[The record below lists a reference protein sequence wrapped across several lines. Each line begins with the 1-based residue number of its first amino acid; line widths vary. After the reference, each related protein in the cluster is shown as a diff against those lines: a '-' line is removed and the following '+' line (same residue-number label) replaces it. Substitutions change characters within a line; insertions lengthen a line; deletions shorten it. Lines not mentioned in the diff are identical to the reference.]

1 MSVNLKRPNKEN
13 ILNISGIKLSTAESG
28 LKYNNRKDLA
38 LIALDEGAVV
48 AGVFT
53 KNQFIAAPVEIAK
66 SNLNIGPHKRAFIIN
81 TGSANAGTGKK
92 GLEDAKEICNVLAS
106 SLKIDSNEI
115 LPFSTGVIMAYL
127 PTDKIKESI
136 PFLVDNLNADNWLDA
151 AEAIMTTDTIP
162 KAASTSGVIDNSKI
176 LVTGISKGSGMI
188 NPNMATMLA
197 FIGTNAN
204 INAEML
210 QELIKEVTEK
220 TFNKISVDGETST
233 NDSFIIVATNK
244 ADHKQITSKNKHYE
258 ILKDLL
264 MDNAMELSQA
274 IIRDGEGAT
283 KFIEIVVEQGEN
295 EKDCDEIAKVIAN
308 SALVKTAFFASDPN
322 LGRILAALGNAQI
335 EGLDPSLINIFL
347 NDLLFAKN
355 GSIAADYTE
364 LKGSEE
370 MNKNEICLKIQMGR
384 GLATSTM
391 WTTDLSYDYVKINS
405 EYRT

>member
-136 PFLVDNLNADNWLDA
+136 PLLVDNLNADNWLDA

-162 KAASTSGVIDNSKI
+162 KVASTSGVIDDSKI

-295 EKDCDEIAKVIAN
+295 EKECDEIAKVIAN

-355 GSIAADYTE
+355 GSIAADYSE

>member
-53 KNQFIAAPVEIAK
+53 KNQFIAAPVVIAK

-162 KAASTSGVIDNSKI
+162 KAASTSGVIDDSKI

-308 SALVKTAFFASDPN
+308 SSLVKTAFFASDPN

>member
-13 ILNISGIKLSTAESG
+13 ILSISGINLSTAESG

-53 KNQFIAAPVEIAK
+53 KNQFIAAPVVIAK

-106 SLKIDSNEI
+106 NLKIDSNEI

-162 KAASTSGVIDNSKI
+162 KAVSTSGVIDDSKI

>member
-13 ILNISGIKLSTAESG
+13 ILSIAGIKLSTAESG
-28 LKYNNRKDLA
+28 LKYNKRKDLA

-53 KNQFIAAPVEIAK
+53 KNQFIAAPVVIAK

-136 PFLVDNLNADNWLDA
+136 PLLVDNLNADNWLDA

-162 KAASTSGVIDNSKI
+162 KAASTSGVIDDSKI

-295 EKDCDEIAKVIAN
+295 ETDCDEIAKVIAN

-355 GSIAADYTE
+355 GSIAPDYNE

>member
-38 LIALDEGAVV
+38 LIALDEGAVG

-53 KNQFIAAPVEIAK
+53 KNQFIAAPVVIAK
-66 SNLNIGPHKRAFIIN
+66 LNLHIGPHKRAFIIN

-136 PFLVDNLNADNWLDA
+136 PLLVDNLNADNWLDA

-162 KAASTSGVIDNSKI
+162 KAASTSGVIDDSKI

-204 INAEML
+204 ISAEML

-295 EKDCDEIAKVIAN
+295 EKECDEIAKVIAN

>member
-13 ILNISGIKLSTAESG
+13 ILSISGINLSTAESG

-38 LIALDEGAVV
+38 LITLDEGAVV

-53 KNQFIAAPVEIAK
+53 KNQFIAAPVVIAK

-106 SLKIDSNEI
+106 RLKIDSNEI

-162 KAASTSGVIDNSKI
+162 KAVSTSGVIDDSKI

-264 MDNAMELSQA
+264 MDNAIELSQA

-283 KFIEIVVEQGEN
+283 KFIEIVVEQGES

-308 SALVKTAFFASDPN
+308 SSLVKTAFFASDPN

>member
-53 KNQFIAAPVEIAK
+53 KNQFIAAPVVIAK

-127 PTDKIKESI
+127 PTDKIKEHI

-162 KAASTSGVIDNSKI
+162 KAASTSGVIDDSKI
-176 LVTGISKGSGMI
+176 LVTGISKGSGMT

-244 ADHKQITSKNKHYE
+244 ADHMQITSKNKHYE

>member
-53 KNQFIAAPVEIAK
+53 KNQFIAAPVVIAK

-136 PFLVDNLNADNWLDA
+136 PLLVDNLNADNWLDA

-162 KAASTSGVIDNSKI
+162 KAASTSGVIDDSKI

-391 WTTDLSYDYVKINS
+391 WT
-405 EYRT
+405 YRSFL

>member
-106 SLKIDSNEI
+106 RLKIDSNEI

-162 KAASTSGVIDNSKI
+162 KAASTSGVIDDSKI

-244 ADHKQITSKNKHYE
+244 ADHMQITSKNKHYE

-295 EKDCDEIAKVIAN
+295 EKECDEIAKVIAN

>member
-53 KNQFIAAPVEIAK
+53 KNQFIAAPVVIAK

-136 PFLVDNLNADNWLDA
+136 PLLVDNLNADNWLDA

-162 KAASTSGVIDNSKI
+162 KAASTSGVIDDSKI

-204 INAEML
+204 ISAEML

-295 EKDCDEIAKVIAN
+295 EKECDEIAKVIAN

-355 GSIAADYTE
+355 GSIAADYSE
-364 LKGSEE
+364 LRGSEE

>member
-53 KNQFIAAPVEIAK
+53 KNQFIAAPVVIAK

-136 PFLVDNLNADNWLDA
+136 PLLVDNLNADNWLDA

-162 KAASTSGVIDNSKI
+162 KAVSTSGVIDDSKI

>member
-136 PFLVDNLNADNWLDA
+136 PLLVDNLNVDNWLDA

-162 KAASTSGVIDNSKI
+162 KAASTSGVIDDSKI

-204 INAEML
+204 ISAEML

-295 EKDCDEIAKVIAN
+295 EKECDEIAKVIAN

-347 NDLLFAKN
+347 NDLLFARN
-355 GSIAADYTE
+355 GSIAADYSE

>member
-13 ILNISGIKLSTAESG
+13 ILSISGINISTAESG
-28 LKYNNRKDLA
+28 LKYNKRKDLA

-53 KNQFIAAPVEIAK
+53 KNQFIAAPVVIAK

-81 TGSANAGTGKK
+81 TGSANAGTGNK

-106 SLKIDSNEI
+106 NLKIDSNEI

-127 PTDKIKESI
+127 PTKKIKESI
-136 PFLVDNLNADNWLDA
+136 PLLVDNLNADNWLHA

-162 KAASTSGVIDNSKI
+162 KAVSTSGVIDESKI
-176 LVTGISKGSGMI
+176 HVTGISKGSGMI

-233 NDSFIIVATNK
+233 NDSFIIAATNK
-244 ADHKQITSKNKHYE
+244 EDHKQITSKNKHYE
-258 ILKDLL
+258 VLKDLV
-264 MDNAMELSQA
+264 MDNAMQLAQA

-283 KFIEIVVEQGEN
+283 KFVEIIVEQGKN
-295 EKDCDEIAKVIAN
+295 EKDCDEVAKVIAN
-308 SALVKTAFFASDPN
+308 SSLVKTAFFASDPN

-335 EGLDPSLINIFL
+335 EDLDSSLINIFL

-355 GSIAADYTE
+355 GSIATDYTE
-364 LKGSEE
+364 SRGLEE

-384 GLATSTM
+384 GSASSTM

>member
-13 ILNISGIKLSTAESG
+13 ILSISGINLSTAESG

-53 KNQFIAAPVEIAK
+53 KNQFIAAPVVIAK

-106 SLKIDSNEI
+106 NLKIDSNEI
-115 LPFSTGVIMAYL
+115 LPFSTGLIMAYL
-127 PTDKIKESI
+127 PIDKITESI

-162 KAASTSGVIDNSKI
+162 KAVSTSGVIDDSKI
-176 LVTGISKGSGMI
+176 RVTGISKGSGMI

-204 INAEML
+204 VNAEML

-308 SALVKTAFFASDPN
+308 SSLVKTAFFASDPN

>member
-13 ILNISGIKLSTAESG
+13 ILSIPGINLSTAESG

-53 KNQFIAAPVEIAK
+53 KNQFIAAPVVIAK

-106 SLKIDSNEI
+106 NLKIDSNEI
-115 LPFSTGVIMAYL
+115 LPFSTGLIMAYL
-127 PTDKIKESI
+127 PIDKITESI

-162 KAASTSGVIDNSKI
+162 KAVSTSGVIDDSKI
-176 LVTGISKGSGMI
+176 RVTGISKGSGMI

-204 INAEML
+204 VNAEML

>member
-136 PFLVDNLNADNWLDA
+136 PLLVDNLNADNWLDA

-162 KAASTSGVIDNSKI
+162 KAASTSGVIDDSKI

-283 KFIEIVVEQGEN
+283 KFIEIVVVQGEN
-295 EKDCDEIAKVIAN
+295 EKECDEIAKVIAN

-355 GSIAADYTE
+355 GSIAADYSE

>member
-53 KNQFIAAPVEIAK
+53 KNQFIAAPVVIAK

-136 PFLVDNLNADNWLDA
+136 PLLVDNLNADNWLDA

-162 KAASTSGVIDNSKI
+162 KAASTSGVIDDSKI

-308 SALVKTAFFASDPN
+308 SSLVKTAFFASDPN

-355 GSIAADYTE
+355 GSIAADYSE

-370 MNKNEICLKIQMGR
+370 MNKNEICLRIQMGR

>member
-13 ILNISGIKLSTAESG
+13 ILSIPGINLSTVKSG

-162 KAASTSGVIDNSKI
+162 KAVSTSGVIDDGKI

-244 ADHKQITSKNKHYE
+244 ADHMQITSKNKHYE

>member
-13 ILNISGIKLSTAESG
+13 ILSISGINLSTAESG
-28 LKYNNRKDLA
+28 LKYNKRKDLA
-38 LIALDEGAVV
+38 LIALDEGTVV

-53 KNQFIAAPVEIAK
+53 KNQFIAAPVVIAK

-81 TGSANAGTGKK
+81 TGSANAGTGNK

-106 SLKIDSNEI
+106 NLKIDSNEI
-115 LPFSTGVIMAYL
+115 LPFSTGVIMTYL
-127 PTDKIKESI
+127 PTKKIKESI
-136 PFLVDNLNADNWLDA
+136 PLLVDNLNADNWLHA

-162 KAASTSGVIDNSKI
+162 KAVSTSSFIDDSKI
-176 LVTGISKGSGMI
+176 HVTGISKGSGMI

-233 NDSFIIVATNK
+233 NDSFIIAATNK
-244 ADHKQITSKNKHYE
+244 VDHKQITSKNKHYE
-258 ILKDLL
+258 VLKDLV
-264 MDNAMELSQA
+264 MDNAMQLAQA

-283 KFIEIVVEQGEN
+283 KFVEIIVEQGKN
-295 EKDCDEIAKVIAN
+295 EKDCEEVAKVIAN
-308 SALVKTAFFASDPN
+308 SSLVKTAFFASDPN

-335 EGLDPSLINIFL
+335 EDLDSSLINIFL

-355 GSIAADYTE
+355 GSIATDYTE
-364 LKGSEE
+364 SRGVEE

-384 GLATSTM
+384 GLASSTM

>member
-136 PFLVDNLNADNWLDA
+136 PLLVDNLNADNWLDA

-295 EKDCDEIAKVIAN
+295 EKECDEIAKVIAN

-355 GSIAADYTE
+355 GSIAADYSE

>member
-53 KNQFIAAPVEIAK
+53 KNQFIAAPVVIAK

-136 PFLVDNLNADNWLDA
+136 PLLVDNLNADNWLDA

-162 KAASTSGVIDNSKI
+162 KAASTSGVIDDSKI

-204 INAEML
+204 ISAEML

-355 GSIAADYTE
+355 GSIAADYSE

>member
-136 PFLVDNLNADNWLDA
+136 PLLVDNLNADNWLDA

-162 KAASTSGVIDNSKI
+162 KAASTSGVIDDSKI

-204 INAEML
+204 ISAEML

-295 EKDCDEIAKVIAN
+295 EKECDEIAKVIAN

-355 GSIAADYTE
+355 GSIAADYSE

>member
-53 KNQFIAAPVEIAK
+53 KNQFIAAPVVIAK

-136 PFLVDNLNADNWLDA
+136 PLLVDNLNADNWLDA

-162 KAASTSGVIDNSKI
+162 KAASTSGVIDDSKI

-258 ILKDLL
+258 NLKDLL

-274 IIRDGEGAT
+274 IVRDGEGAT
-283 KFIEIVVEQGEN
+283 KFIEIVVEQGES
-295 EKDCDEIAKVIAN
+295 EEDCDEIAKVIAN
-308 SALVKTAFFASDPN
+308 SSLVKTAFFASDPN

>member
-53 KNQFIAAPVEIAK
+53 KNQFIAAPVVIAK

-106 SLKIDSNEI
+106 RLKIDSNEI

-136 PFLVDNLNADNWLDA
+136 PLLVDNLNADNWLDA

-162 KAASTSGVIDNSKI
+162 KAVSTSGVIDDSKI

-258 ILKDLL
+258 ILKDML
-264 MDNAMELSQA
+264 MDNAMQLSQA

-308 SALVKTAFFASDPN
+308 SSLVKTAFFASDPN

>member
-53 KNQFIAAPVEIAK
+53 KNQFIAAPVVIAK

-136 PFLVDNLNADNWLDA
+136 PLLVDNLNADNWLDA

-162 KAASTSGVIDNSKI
+162 KAASTSGFIDDTKI

-204 INAEML
+204 ISAEML

-295 EKDCDEIAKVIAN
+295 EKECDEIAKVIAN

>member
-53 KNQFIAAPVEIAK
+53 KNQFIAAPVVIAK
-66 SNLNIGPHKRAFIIN
+66 LNLHIGPHKRAFIIN

-162 KAASTSGVIDNSKI
+162 KAASTSGVIDDSKI

-295 EKDCDEIAKVIAN
+295 EKECDEIAKVIAN

>member
-53 KNQFIAAPVEIAK
+53 KNQFIAAPVVIAK
-66 SNLNIGPHKRAFIIN
+66 LNLHIGPHKRAFIIN

-106 SLKIDSNEI
+106 RLKIDSNEI

-136 PFLVDNLNADNWLDA
+136 PLLVDNLNADNWLDA

-162 KAASTSGVIDNSKI
+162 KAASTSGVIDDSKI

>member
-53 KNQFIAAPVEIAK
+53 KNQFIAAPVVIAK

-136 PFLVDNLNADNWLDA
+136 PLLVDNLNADNWLDA

-162 KAASTSGVIDNSKI
+162 KAVSTSGVIDDSKI

-308 SALVKTAFFASDPN
+308 SSLVKTAFFASDPN

>member
-53 KNQFIAAPVEIAK
+53 KNQFIAAPVVIAK

-136 PFLVDNLNADNWLDA
+136 PLLVDNLNADNWLDA

-162 KAASTSGVIDNSKI
+162 KAASTSGVIDDSKI

-295 EKDCDEIAKVIAN
+295 EKECDEIAKVIAN

-355 GSIAADYTE
+355 GSIASDYTE

>member
-53 KNQFIAAPVEIAK
+53 KNQFIAAPVVIAK

-136 PFLVDNLNADNWLDA
+136 PLLVDNLNADNWLDA

-162 KAASTSGVIDNSKI
+162 KAASTSGVIDDSKI

-204 INAEML
+204 ISAEML

-295 EKDCDEIAKVIAN
+295 EKECDEIAKVIAN

-355 GSIAADYTE
+355 GSIAADYSE

>member
-1 MSVNLKRPNKEN
+1 MSVNLKRPNKKN
-13 ILNISGIKLSTAESG
+13 ILSISGINLSTAESG

-53 KNQFIAAPVEIAK
+53 KNQFIEAPVVIAK
-66 SNLNIGPHKRAFIIN
+66 SHLNKGPHKRAFIIN

-92 GLEDAKEICNVLAS
+92 CLDDAKEICNVLAS

-115 LPFSTGVIMAYL
+115 LPFSTGVIMAFL

-151 AEAIMTTDTIP
+151 AKAIMTTDTIP
-162 KAASTSGVIDNSKI
+162 KAVSTSGVIDDSKI
-176 LVTGISKGSGMI
+176 RVTGISKGSGMI

-244 ADHKQITSKNKHYE
+244 VDHKQITSKNRHYE
-258 ILKDLL
+258 ALKDLV
-264 MDNAMELSQA
+264 MDNAMQLSQA

-283 KFIEIVVEQGEN
+283 KFIEIVVEQGKN
-295 EKDCDEIAKVIAN
+295 EKDCDEVAKVIAN
-308 SALVKTAFFASDPN
+308 SSLVKTAFFASDPN

-335 EGLDPSLINIFL
+335 EDLDSSLINIFL

-364 LKGSEE
+364 AKGTKE
-370 MNKNEICLKIQMGR
+370 MKKNEICLKIQMGR
-384 GLATSTM
+384 GIATSTM

>member
-13 ILNISGIKLSTAESG
+13 ILSISGINLSTAESG

-38 LIALDEGAVV
+38 LITLDDGAVV

-53 KNQFIAAPVEIAK
+53 KNQFIAAPVVIAK

-106 SLKIDSNEI
+106 NLKIDSNEI
-115 LPFSTGVIMAYL
+115 LPFSTGVIMTYL

-136 PFLVDNLNADNWLDA
+136 PLLVDNLNADNWLDA

-162 KAASTSGVIDNSKI
+162 KAASTSGVIDDSKI

-295 EKDCDEIAKVIAN
+295 EKECDEIAKVIAN

>member
-53 KNQFIAAPVEIAK
+53 KNQFIAAPVVIAK

-136 PFLVDNLNADNWLDA
+136 PLLVDNLNADNWLDA

-162 KAASTSGVIDNSKI
+162 KVASTSGVIDDSKI

-295 EKDCDEIAKVIAN
+295 EKECDEIAKVIAN

>member
-13 ILNISGIKLSTAESG
+13 ILSISGINLSTAESG

-53 KNQFIAAPVEIAK
+53 KNQFIAAPVVIAK

-162 KAASTSGVIDNSKI
+162 KAVSTSGVIDDTKI

-244 ADHKQITSKNKHYE
+244 ADHMQITSKNKHYE

-384 GLATSTM
+384 GSATSTM

>member
-53 KNQFIAAPVEIAK
+53 KNQFIAAPVVIAK

-136 PFLVDNLNADNWLDA
+136 PLLVDNLNADNWLDA

-162 KAASTSGVIDNSKI
+162 KAASTSGVIDDSKI

-204 INAEML
+204 ISAEML

-391 WTTDLSYDYVKINS
+391 WTTDLTYDYVKINS

>member
-53 KNQFIAAPVEIAK
+53 KNQFIAAPVVIAK

-136 PFLVDNLNADNWLDA
+136 PLLVDNLNADNWLDA

-162 KAASTSGVIDNSKI
+162 KAASTSGVIDDSKI

-355 GSIAADYTE
+355 GSIAADYSE

>member
-162 KAASTSGVIDNSKI
+162 KAVSTSGVIDDSKI

-204 INAEML
+204 ISAEML

>member
-53 KNQFIAAPVEIAK
+53 KNQFIAAPVVIAK

-106 SLKIDSNEI
+106 RLKIDSNEI

-162 KAASTSGVIDNSKI
+162 KAVSTSGVIDDSKI

-308 SALVKTAFFASDPN
+308 SSLVKTAFFASDPN

>member
-53 KNQFIAAPVEIAK
+53 KNQFIAAPVVIAK

-136 PFLVDNLNADNWLDA
+136 PLLVDNLNADNWLDA

-162 KAASTSGVIDNSKI
+162 KAASTSGVIDDSKI

-295 EKDCDEIAKVIAN
+295 EKECDEIAKVIAN

-322 LGRILAALGNAQI
+322 LGRILAGLGNAQI

-355 GSIAADYTE
+355 GSIAADYSE

>member
-53 KNQFIAAPVEIAK
+53 KNQFIAAPVVIAK

-136 PFLVDNLNADNWLDA
+136 PLLVDNLNADNWLDA

-162 KAASTSGVIDNSKI
+162 KVASTSGVIDDSKI

-355 GSIAADYTE
+355 GSIAADYSE

-370 MNKNEICLKIQMGR
+370 MNKNEICLRIQMGR